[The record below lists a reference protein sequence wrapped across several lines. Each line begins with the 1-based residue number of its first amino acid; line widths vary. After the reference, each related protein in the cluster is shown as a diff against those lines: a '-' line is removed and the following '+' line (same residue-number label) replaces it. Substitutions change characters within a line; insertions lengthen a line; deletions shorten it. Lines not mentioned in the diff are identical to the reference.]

1 MRTYPKL
8 KVDLNK
14 FRENY
19 RIINQICKNNGVEMA
34 FVIKGCAGFKK
45 VCETA
50 VLEGSKMIATSRFE
64 QFARLGEDW
73 HKAKKLLLRIPMPSE
88 IPDVVKW
95 CDISLESDFKVL
107 QELNKEAKKQ
117 MKIHQVILMVDLGD
131 LREGF
136 WNQEDLIKTA
146 LVVENSMEN
155 LELVGVGTNLFCY
168 GAVKPTP
175 EKMDQLASV
184 AEKVEL
190 AIGRSLKY
198 VSGGGT
204 TSIPM
209 LCDNTM
215 NEKIN
220 MLRIGEALILG
231 RDLLEIFGCQ
241 LEGMHNDV
249 FVLESQLAEV
259 YEKPSY
265 PEGEFIVDAFGLK
278 PEFEDK
284 GIIKHGIVGA
294 GKVDYGYSDMLIPRD
309 KGLEV
314 LGASSDHT
322 IVNLTDMDGE
332 PKVGDVVS
340 FNLAYA
346 NIVHLASRND
356 INVEYVGE

>member
-1 MRTYPKL
+1 MRAYPKL
-8 KVDLNK
+8 KVDLEK

-19 RIINQICKNNGVEMA
+19 RLMNQLCERGGVEMA
-34 FVIKGCAGFKK
+34 FVIKGCAGFPK
-45 VCETA
+45 VVETA
-50 VLEGSKMIATSRFE
+50 VKEGAKIIATSRFE
-64 QFARLGEDW
+64 QFQALGENW
-73 HKAKKLLLRIPMPSE
+73 HKAEKLLLRIPMPSE
-88 IPDVVKW
+88 IPDVIKW
-95 CDISLESDFKVL
+95 CDMSLESDLDVL
-107 QELNKEAKKQ
+107 KMLNREAKKQ
-117 MKIHQVILMVDLGD
+117 QTIHQVILMIDLGD

-136 WNQEDLIKTA
+136 WDPQE
-146 LVVENSMEN
+146 LVNAAMEVENSMDN
-155 LELVGVGTNLFCY
+155 LELIGVGTNLFCY

-175 EKMDQLASV
+175 EKMDQLV
-184 AEKVEL
+184 KVKDQVEA
-190 AIGRSLKY
+190 AIGRELKY

-204 TSIPM
+204 TSVP
-209 LCDNTM
+209 LVYDGTM
-215 NEKIN
+215 NKDVN
-220 MLRIGEALILG
+220 MLRVGEAVILG
-231 RDLLEIFGCQ
+231 RDLLEIFGCKV
-241 LEGMHNDV
+241 EGMHNDV

-259 YEKPSY
+259 REKPSY

-322 IVNLTDMDGE
+322 IVNMTDMETE

-346 NIVHLASRND
+346 NIVHLASRQD
-356 INVEYVGE
+356 INIEYVNE